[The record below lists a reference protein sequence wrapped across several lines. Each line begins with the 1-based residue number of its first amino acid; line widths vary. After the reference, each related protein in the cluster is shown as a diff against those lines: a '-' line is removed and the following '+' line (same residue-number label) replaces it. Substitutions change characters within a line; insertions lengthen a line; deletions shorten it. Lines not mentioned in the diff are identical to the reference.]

1 MESRQNIWDLWS
13 CSYTLKYSSTS
24 ALLTIL
30 QGTVSCL
37 LYVCRRFKQPP
48 KYPVAL
54 WIWVTKSQ
62 THMLRNNA
70 HTQTF
75 LVSCQSFTANTC
87 RPLKVGSADLL
98 VSVEAATLQGGPR
111 AQIKSWSSSELL
123 AINVCPATVSSQVSF
138 QPPYRLAPHYSLAQ
152 SWSHRSVIIIP
163 AMLALNT
170 STPYFHWEYSLI
182 WVGGWKH
189 AGIPQGLGDLSK
201 LL

>member
-123 AINVCPATVSSQVSF
+123 AINVCSNCFFTSFFSTTIQTGSTLLAGSVLKPPLCHYHSSNAGTECF
-138 QPPYRLAPHYSLAQ
+138 HSLFPLRIQ
-152 SWSHRSVIIIP
+152 S
-163 AMLALNT
+163 
-170 STPYFHWEYSLI
+170 
-182 WVGGWKH
+182 
-189 AGIPQGLGDLSK
+189 DLSWRVK
-201 LL
+201 ACGNPPGTGRLK

>member
-1 MESRQNIWDLWS
+1 MCAGASSNHQNIQWLFEFGS
-13 CSYTLKYSSTS
+13 QK
-24 ALLTIL
+24 ARLT
-30 QGTVSCL
+30 C
-37 LYVCRRFKQPP
+37 YVTMP
-48 KYPVAL
+48 
-54 WIWVTKSQ
+54 
-62 THMLRNNA
+62 THRL
-70 HTQTF
+70 F

-123 AINVCPATVSSQVSF
+123 AINVCLATVSSQVSF

-152 SWSHRSVIIIP
+152 SWSHPSVIIIP
-163 AMLALNT
+163 AMLALNA

-182 WVGGWKH
+182 WDGGWKH